1 MKKIVFLCML
11 LMCVACRPS
20 EPVMKS
26 LDASDIVLCYAGG
39 AGGCMFDIEYMNDY
53 VWYKDRDGN
62 PDWLFD
68 GFLLLQ
74 IRDIGD
80 GASEVAFDP
89 GHKNKDGSILPAAA
103 QADWM
108 KLIDYYFED
117 GQCIDAI
124 DKAVEEAAK
133 ILGAPPYKRQVVIS
147 IPTPIIYKQPL
158 SKKGGTTYWGILDGK
173 VTDFSKEEDRIAACR
188 WFIDEVLERYGTGK
202 WKHVELAGFYW
213 ITEETLD
220 ESPLLPEVSAYL
232 HSKGYPLT
240 WIPYF
245 EAPGYDGW
253 KDKGFDTAWYQPNYF
268 FNDAI
273 PYGRLETACRQAM
286 ENGMAMEI
294 EFDERVLSEPEWG
307 DRSYG
312 YRLRDYMQAFIDS
325 GVWEKCP
332 LAYYQSGSA
341 VRDMKCSSD
350 VADRELYYDFC
361 DFVAKRPYRNS
372 VK

>member
-1 MKKIVFLCML
+1 
-11 LMCVACRPS
+11 
-20 EPVMKS
+20 MKS

-39 AGGCMFDIEYMNDY
+39 AGGCMFDIGYMNDY

-147 IPTPIIYKQPL
+147 IPNPIIYKQPL

-240 WIPYF
+240 WRLPDMT
-245 EAPGYDGW
+245 DGKIKALMPHGTSRIISSMMQSHMEGLRLPAGRQW
-253 KDKGFDTAWYQPNYF
+253 KTEWPWKSSLMNVCFRSRNGVTEVTDIAFVTICRLSLIQVS
-268 FNDAI
+268 
-273 PYGRLETACRQAM
+273 GRNA
-286 ENGMAMEI
+286 
-294 EFDERVLSEPEWG
+294 
-307 DRSYG
+307 
-312 YRLRDYMQAFIDS
+312 RLHITS
-325 GVWEKCP
+325 P
-332 LAYYQSGSA
+332 A
-341 VRDMKCSSD
+341 VQC
-350 VADRELYYDFC
+350 VI
-361 DFVAKRPYRNS
+361 
-372 VK
+372 